1 MEDVAADGFI
11 LLPIKDMEFLGWG
24 TLKKQGLLT
33 AAGRPGAG
41 TYFIFSTTFLSIYN
55 QSE

>member
-1 MEDVAADGFI
+1 MRRMEDVAADGFI

-41 TYFIFSTTFLSIYN
+41 T
-55 QSE
+55 